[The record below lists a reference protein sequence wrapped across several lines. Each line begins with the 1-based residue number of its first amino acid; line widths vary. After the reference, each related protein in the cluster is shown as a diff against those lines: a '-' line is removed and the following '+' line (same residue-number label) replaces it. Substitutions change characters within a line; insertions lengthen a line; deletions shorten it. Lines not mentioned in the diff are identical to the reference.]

1 MSDVKSN
8 GVLRLFGVERDEKWK
23 EDRGRFCVMR
33 EAKSNGE
40 KAGFCSGRVLPDKRR
55 SETHALPGT
64 SRQMSWLVR
73 FVSDGTK
80 HVKGLKIERGT
91 MTGRPRIP

>member
-1 MSDVKSN
+1 MIWFWGVHDDVDDELEDAVMRLSDRERVETGREDRGRVYVMSDVKSN

-40 KAGFCSGRVLPDKRR
+40 RRAYVVEEYCPTKAK
-55 SETHALPGT
+55 
-64 SRQMSWLVR
+64 
-73 FVSDGTK
+73 
-80 HVKGLKIERGT
+80 
-91 MTGRPRIP
+91 